1 MTGLTHP
8 LLTQDQVDAGKR
20 AHKRGVYR
28 HAGRLLAR
36 HGSASLE
43 YLEAHLVAARLRL
56 AQDYFDPP
64 VVRFGGHEY
73 RAFFHADTGEL
84 LYAMVPC
91 STCALCLDGAAS

>member
-1 MTGLTHP
+1 VTAPTRP
-8 LLTQDQVDAGKR
+8 LLTQEQVDAGKR

-36 HGSASLE
+36 HGAASLE
-43 YLEAHLVAARLRL
+43 YREAHLVAARLRL

-73 RAFFHADTGEL
+73 RAFFTRDTGEL
-84 LYAMVPC
+84 MYGMVPC